1 MVNAGRYI
9 IVIGGFPDP
18 VGGVTAFVSRLAENN
33 MVSEVIDIYPSPSKS
48 VPSEFKGRVV
58 FVKDLRDSCLII
70 LPIIVSGPAGCC
82 TSIFPRPGL

>member
-1 MVNAGRYI
+1 MVKAGRYI

-33 MVSEVIDIYPSPSKS
+33 MVSEVIDIYPRPAKAYLPNS
-48 VPSEFKGRVV
+48 RVEWF